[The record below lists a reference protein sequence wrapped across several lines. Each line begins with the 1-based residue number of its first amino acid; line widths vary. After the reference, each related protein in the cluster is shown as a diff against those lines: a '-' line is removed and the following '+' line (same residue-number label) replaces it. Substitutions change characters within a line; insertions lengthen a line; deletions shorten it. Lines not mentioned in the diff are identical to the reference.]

1 MMFRRLQ
8 PNCVLLLYLLDL
20 GCSLLALWA
29 AQRLRLLLPIA
40 TLVIEREARVPSL
53 VYGFVIAIVAVV
65 FPLARLYDA
74 RRLSGTID
82 EASRVVSGVIVSS
95 VLLAG
100 LLYVSFRAVSRYVFL
115 YFVVVDVL
123 LLLASGTCLR
133 VLSRVL
139 RWAPEVPVKILIAG
153 AGSVGRQAAKALASA
168 SLTVAGFV
176 DDDPDKHEVISEGF
190 PVFGGLHEIPRLV
203 ETEGITDVMFAL
215 PDQAQERLAN
225 LLVRLWK
232 LPIRIH
238 TIPDLFTLG
247 FARAQVDYLGGL
259 TIIGLREPVVDG
271 FQRIG
276 KRLLDLVLG
285 TIILLCALPLIA
297 VIALAVRLDSPGPI
311 LLRQRRVGENGRCFV
326 MYKFRSMVADAA
338 RLQGEVNTY
347 TSAGKLIHKTPNDP
361 RVTRVGRVLRR
372 FSLDELPQL
381 INVLRGEMSLVGPR
395 PELPWIVDQYD
406 PWQYQRL
413 AVPQGMTSWYVV
425 NGRSQI
431 PMHLNTD
438 EDLRYVRNYSLIQ
451 DLKILWMSVA
461 AVAKGR
467 GAF

>member
-1 MMFRRLQ
+1 MFRRVG
-8 PNCVLLLYLLDL
+8 PNYVLLLYLLDL
-20 GCSLLALWA
+20 SCSLLALWA
-29 AQRLRLLLPIA
+29 AQRLRLLVPIA
-40 TLVIEREARVPSL
+40 TLALEQEARVPPA
-53 VYGFVIAIVAVV
+53 VYGLVAAIAAVV
-65 FPLARLYDA
+65 FPLAGLYDV
-74 RRLSGTID
+74 RKRSGTLD
-82 EASRVVSGVIVSS
+82 EAVRVASGAIVSS

-100 LLYVSFRAVSRYVFL
+100 ILYVSYREVSRYVFL

-123 LLLASGTCLR
+123 SLLASR
-133 VLSRVL
+133 IVL
-139 RWAPEVPVKILIAG
+139 RMVSRLVHWTPDVPVKILIAG
-153 AGSVGRQAAKALASA
+153 ADTLGRQAAKAVTPAHV
-168 SLTVAGFV
+168 TVAGFV
-176 DDDPDKHEVISEGF
+176 DDDPAKQGTLRDGF

-203 ETEGITDVMFAL
+203 ETEGITDVIVAL
-215 PDQAQERLAN
+215 PNPAQERLTS
-225 LLVRLWK
+225 LLVPLWR

-238 TIPDLFTLG
+238 IIPDLFTLG
-247 FARAQVDYLGGL
+247 IARAQVQYLGGL

-271 FQRIG
+271 FQRIA

-285 TIILLCALPLIA
+285 IVILSGVLPLMA
-297 VIALAVRLDSPGPI
+297 VVALAIRFDSPGPI
-311 LLRQRRVGENGRCFV
+311 LLRQRRVGENGRCFE

-338 RLQGEVNTY
+338 RLQSAFNTY
-347 TSAGKLIHKTPNDP
+347 ADNGKLIHKRPNDP
-361 RVTRVGRVLRR
+361 RVTRVGRILRR

-381 INVLRGEMSLVGPR
+381 INVLRGDMSLVGPR
-395 PELPWIVDQYD
+395 PELPWIVEQYD

-438 EDLRYVRNYSLIQ
+438 EDLRYVRNYGFAQ
-451 DLKILWMSVA
+451 DLKILWMSFA